1 MDQAFRSQIISDY
14 GVAWPGWCHKCE
26 YQGTVTCQCC
36 REYNELGMPELFAYK
51 NLEHKPEPGKKW
63 DRGKLRYDLL
73 PYDVLEQVVQVLT
86 DGAGDYG
93 DRNWERGMSWGR
105 VFAAAQRHQAKFWQG
120 QEIDPDSGHNH
131 LAHAIVN
138 LMFLLR
144 YHSKDMKEFDDR
156 GRDES

>member
-1 MDQAFRSQIISDY
+1 MI
-14 GVAWPGWCHKCE
+14 
-26 YQGTVTCQCC
+26 
-36 REYNELGMPELFAYK
+36 
-51 NLEHKPEPGKKW
+51 EHKNEPGKKW
-63 DRGKLRYDLL
+63 DKGKLRYDLL

-86 DGAGDYG
+86 DGAEAYG

-105 VFAAAQRHQAKFWQG
+105 VFAAAQRHQAQFWQG
-120 QEIDPDSGHNH
+120 QKIDPDSGHNH

-144 YHSKDMKEFDDR
+144 YHSKDMKDYDDR